1 MLLKILKF
9 KGILKFFK
17 EEVFLKFMILNLK
30 SKLYIVLLRKTE
42 FMGGLKFKGEAQ
54 IPKDTVY

>member
-1 MLLKILKF
+1 
-9 KGILKFFK
+9 
-17 EEVFLKFMILNLK
+17 MILNLK

>member
-1 MLLKILKF
+1 
-9 KGILKFFK
+9 
-17 EEVFLKFMILNLK
+17 MILNLK
-30 SKLYIVLLRKTE
+30 SKLYIVLLRKTK